1 MPELGTKRQIF
12 IPNECISD
20 HVPLFENYAP
30 DINIPVRY
38 SMDQTI
44 PPRGQVF
51 NDLCVQTGL
60 RILNGRAPGDFVG
73 KLTCHTPRGS
83 SVVDYGVDPS
93 ASFLILNFL
102 LFTSSWLT
110 FQTTVKFLCC

>member
-1 MPELGTKRQIF
+1 MPELGTRRRIF

-44 PPRGQVF
+44 SPRGQVF
-51 NDLCVQTGL
+51 ND
-60 RILNGRAPGDFVG
+60 
-73 KLTCHTPRGS
+73 
-83 SVVDYGVDPS
+83 
-93 ASFLILNFL
+93 
-102 LFTSSWLT
+102 
-110 FQTTVKFLCC
+110 

>member
-1 MPELGTKRQIF
+1 MPELGTRRRIF

-44 PPRGQVF
+44 SPRA
-51 NDLCVQTGL
+51 
-60 RILNGRAPGDFVG
+60 RNGIEA
-73 KLTCHTPRGS
+73 
-83 SVVDYGVDPS
+83 SVVWNSGPLSLSQIYLSGIS
-93 ASFLILNFL
+93 GRFL
-102 LFTSSWLT
+102 LFSSC
-110 FQTTVKFLCC
+110 VKFTFSNREI